1 MQPLPTMFLAA
12 KSRLSNS
19 WLVEDHDSTD
29 RYPSSEASAT
39 TEPVRG
45 LLYLEFLRERRP
57 THAGP
62 VDLADETAASSTS
75 SIINV
80 VEDPLGRERGQN
92 VDDEWN
98 PAEEFKQLCRTRWET
113 CGGTDTL
120 GSWRRYWEQSVQE
133 VAAAVASPVEPA
145 VVPGTSPAEAIASL
159 TDTDLKKLKNAIDE
173 EWFLR
178 ERRSRQRSTPAG
190 SCEQPA
196 AYPGNGS

>member
-62 VDLADETAASSTS
+62 VVLADETAASSTS

-133 VAAAVASPVEPA
+133 VAAAVASP
-145 VVPGTSPAEAIASL
+145 AEAIASL

-173 EWFLR
+173 ECFLR
-178 ERRSRQRSTPAG
+178 ERRSRHS
-190 SCEQPA
+190 SL
-196 AYPGNGS
+196 PGGAF

>member
-39 TEPVRG
+39 TEPARG
-45 LLYLEFLRERRP
+45 LLTAERKDKNGFGAFLREWCP
-57 THAGP
+57 TPAGP
-62 VDLADETAASSTS
+62 VGPADETASSSAS

-98 PAEEFKQLCRTRWET
+98 LAEEFKQLCRTRWET

-145 VVPGTSPAEAIASL
+145 VAPGTSPAEAIASL

-173 EWFLR
+173 ECFLR
-178 ERRSRQRSTPAG
+178 ERRSRHS
-190 SCEQPA
+190 SL
-196 AYPGNGS
+196 PGGAF

>member
-45 LLYLEFLRERRP
+45 LLYLEFLREWRP

-113 CGGTDTL
+113 CGGTHTL
-120 GSWRRYWEQSVQE
+120 GSWRRYWEQAVQE
-133 VAAAVASPVEPA
+133 AAAAVASPVEPA

-173 EWFLR
+173 ECFLR
-178 ERRSRQRSTPAG
+178 ERRSRHS
-190 SCEQPA
+190 SL
-196 AYPGNGS
+196 PGGAF